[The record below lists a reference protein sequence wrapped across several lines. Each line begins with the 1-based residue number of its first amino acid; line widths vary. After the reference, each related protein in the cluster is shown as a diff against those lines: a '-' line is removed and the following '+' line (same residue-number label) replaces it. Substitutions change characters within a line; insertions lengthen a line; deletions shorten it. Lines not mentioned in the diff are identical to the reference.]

1 MNSPFFAFL
10 SLYLL
15 FFSVFTSSLTSFSK
29 CKAIIKSL
37 CKDQDES
44 KNCDDGDA
52 PKCLSPCL
60 PGPDPEVSDMY
71 KLDEPAHNFWARAL
85 ASAGAID
92 PQLRLFGCVQADISL
107 LEISGIP
114 ATIQLGIYGQV
125 GYNTGDKCFGWQVDA
140 SIGVF
145 FG

>member
-1 MNSPFFAFL
+1 M
-10 SLYLL
+10 
-15 FFSVFTSSLTSFSK
+15 
-29 CKAIIKSL
+29 

-114 ATIQLGIYGQV
+114 ATIQLGIYGKYSKRRS
-125 GYNTGDKCFGWQVDA
+125 GTRMEHC
-140 SIGVF
+140 S
-145 FG
+145 